1 MCPVEIKLNIDC
13 AEDDHHHV
21 CLPLCHGVRACVS
34 SDQQCAPLVNI
45 CNAGKATAAAHLP
58 DDRTSHQPP
67 PAAVQKNVVQQCG
80 RTGEGCWRGA
90 MGWVGGRG
98 DQAARATLAPDRNP
112 TWGNCRW
119 PEPPHHRCHHRL
131 EVWDIW
137 EQCKSSLIILDHGS
151 HNLGKLMAIKHQI
164 K

>member
-34 SDQQCAPLVNI
+34 SDHQCAPLVNI

-90 MGWVGGRG
+90 MGWGVGWVAGVTRRHGRPWPPIETPPG
-98 DQAARATLAPDRNP
+98 ETAGGQNLPIINAITDLRFETFRN
-112 TWGNCRW
+112 NA
-119 PEPPHHRCHHRL
+119 CH
-131 EVWDIW
+131 I
-137 EQCKSSLIILDHGS
+137 
-151 HNLGKLMAIKHQI
+151 
-164 K
+164 